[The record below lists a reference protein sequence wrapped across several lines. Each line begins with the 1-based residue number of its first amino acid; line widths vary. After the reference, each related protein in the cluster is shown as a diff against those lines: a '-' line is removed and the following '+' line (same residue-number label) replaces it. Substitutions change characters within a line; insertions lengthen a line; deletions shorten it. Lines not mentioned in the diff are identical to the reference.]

1 MPLLACR
8 GLPLGTKCRF
18 YYACVRSV
26 MLYDSETWPVKE
38 EDVIKLK
45 RNDARMAT
53 WMYNVRPYKIVLL
66 QRNVGLD

>member
-1 MPLLACR
+1 
-8 GLPLGTKCRF
+8 
-18 YYACVRSV
+18 

-53 WMYNVRPYKIVLL
+53 LMYNVRPYKIVLL